1 MKRWLGLGL
10 LTVYLWGA
18 SLGSSVAQGL
28 APVYSSLA
36 YQLGAVS
43 VVAGKDDPADRPMLP
58 HLRLGT
64 DDGLRISFDLL
75 DQPQTHLSYRISQ
88 LDRQGKPMRRPA
100 ITYLSSFADGRLDPP
115 IPSRGVLRS

>member
-10 LTVYLWGA
+10 LTAYLWGA

-43 VVAGKDDPADRPMLP
+43 VLVKMIQQIVPG
-58 HLRLGT
+58 
-64 DDGLRISFDLL
+64 
-75 DQPQTHLSYRISQ
+75 Y
-88 LDRQGKPMRRPA
+88 
-100 ITYLSSFADGRLDPP
+100 P
-115 IPSRGVLRS
+115 ICA